1 MHSATVHKLQHNL
14 FYSASEINVI
24 VIANVG
30 AWERQS
36 WKKKR

>member
-14 FYSASEINVI
+14 FYSASDINVI

-36 WKKKR
+36 